1 MITLTKLPNRNKF
14 IEKLEQLIDEYANS
28 NNQFAVMKL
37 DIDGF
42 KYVNDTLGN
51 EVGDELLKQFP
62 NRITKHL
69 TPNDMLARRGG
80 DEFMILIDKID
91 SIDISENNSRKDNG
105 MYK

>member
-1 MITLTKLPNRNKF
+1 MRLDGLTSDITEQKSLEEKIKYLANYDILTKLPNRNKF
-14 IEKLEQLIDEYANS
+14 IEKLDQLIAKYANS

-69 TPNDMLARRGG
+69 A
-80 DEFMILIDKID
+80 
-91 SIDISENNSRKDNG
+91 S
-105 MYK
+105 